1 MIAIELVQPGTGA
14 TTKVPNAEA
23 VSRLVAFAAQHGVLF
38 LSAGTWGNVLRF
50 LPSLAVSD
58 ALLEDGLRVLDDGF
72 ASLG

>member
-1 MIAIELVQPGTGA
+1 V
-14 TTKVPNAEA
+14 V
-23 VSRLVAFAAQHGVLF
+23 F

-58 ALLEDGLRVLDDGF
+58 ALIDDAIRVLDDGF